1 MGLENEYGISSKLN
15 TDPITLSNRIVLAY
29 AKHVYPDS
37 NIRWDYD
44 VENPLRDARGF
55 DMSRADA
62 DPSQLTDEGQ
72 AIPNLVLPN
81 GARFYVDHAHP
92 EYSAPEVLNPMDI
105 TKWDLAGEQ
114 IMKIAVAIDG
124 KDYPDDQIRV
134 FKNNVDN
141 KGSSYGTHENYQM
154 HRTTQ
159 FSKIVAGLTPH
170 FITRQIFCGA
180 GRIGIGQKSEKVGFQ
195 ISQRADYIEAHVG
208 LETTMRRPIINTR
221 DEPHAD
227 PKISRRLHVII
238 GDANMSDFANILKVG
253 STALV
258 LSMIEDDFVDFEEV
272 DLLNPVGVV
281 KEISHD
287 IDIRNIYLTNSGKK
301 YSAID
306 IQEWYLEKSKLYL
319 SQQGFDN
326 NSRQVIDFWEQA
338 LNGLRNNKEE
348 LASRVDWIAKLALIN
363 RYQEKDGLTLNDD
376 VIKSIDFKYSEIT
389 SDEGIAQVLRR
400 SNFLKTYV
408 DSSEVNKAISEPPT
422 DTRAWFRGQ
431 ATSKFSKSVAA
442 ASWDSLIFDI
452 DKSEPLFRVSTTDP
466 LKGTKALTGEMV
478 IQSDTALDLVNSIRE
493 NPSVN

>member
-15 TDPITLSNRIVLAY
+15 TDPITLSNRIVFAY
-29 AKHVYPDS
+29 AKHVYPES

-55 DMSRADA
+55 DISRADA

-92 EYSAPEVLNPMDI
+92 EYAAPEVLNPIDI

-114 IMKIAVAIDG
+114 IMKVAVALDA
-124 KDYPDDQIRV
+124 KEFPEDKIRV

-154 HRTTQ
+154 NRSTQ

-180 GRIGIGQKSEKVGFQ
+180 GRIGIGQKSENIGYQ

-208 LETTMRRPIINTR
+208 LETTMKRPIINTR

-258 LSMIEDDFVDFEEV
+258 ISMIEDEFVDFDEV

-281 KEISHD
+281 KDISHD
-287 IDIRNIYLTNSGKK
+287 LDMKNIYLTNSGKK
-301 YSAID
+301 FSAID
-306 IQEWYLEKSKLYL
+306 IQEWYLEKSKSYL
-319 SQQGFDN
+319 SQIGYDD

-338 LNGLRNNKEE
+338 LMGLRNNKDD
-348 LASRVDWIAKLALIN
+348 LADRVDWIAKLALIN
-363 RYQEKDGLTLNDD
+363 RYKEKQNLTLNDD
-376 VIKSIDFKYSEIT
+376 LIQSLDFKYSEIT
-389 SDEGIAQVLRR
+389 SDDGIAQVLRR
-400 SNFLKTYV
+400 KNFLKQYLEA
-408 DSSEVNKAISEPPT
+408 SEVDKAISEPPT
-422 DTRAWFRGQ
+422 DTRAWFRGK
-431 ATSKFSKSVAA
+431 ALSKFSKSIAA
-442 ASWDSLIFDI
+442 ASWDSLILDI
-452 DKSEPLFRVSTTDP
+452 DKNQPLFRISTTDP
-466 LKGTKALTGEMV
+466 LKGTKSLTGE
-478 IQSDTALDLVNSIRE
+478 IISQSDTALDLVNSIRV
-493 NPSVN
+493 NPGVN

>member
-258 LSMIEDDFVDFEEV
+258 ISMIEDDFVDFEEV

-287 IDIRNIYLTNSGKK
+287 LDIRNIYLTNSGKK

-348 LASRVDWIAKLALIN
+348 LASRIDWIAKLALIN

-452 DKSEPLFRVSTTDP
+452 DKSEPLFRISTTDP

-478 IQSDTALDLVNSIRE
+478 IQADTALDLVNSIRE

>member
-15 TDPITLSNRIVLAY
+15 TDPITLSNRIVFAY
-29 AKHVYPDS
+29 AKHVYPES

-55 DMSRADA
+55 DISRADA

-92 EYSAPEVLNPMDI
+92 EYAAPEVLNPIDI

-114 IMKIAVAIDG
+114 IMKVAVALDA
-124 KDYPDDQIRV
+124 KEFPEDKIRV

-154 HRTTQ
+154 NRSTQ

-180 GRIGIGQKSEKVGFQ
+180 GRIGIGQKSENIGYQ

-208 LETTMRRPIINTR
+208 LETTMKRPIINTR

-227 PKISRRLHVII
+227 PKIRRRLHVII

-258 LSMIEDDFVDFEEV
+258 ISMIEDEFVDFDEV

-281 KEISHD
+281 KDISHD
-287 IDIRNIYLTNSGKK
+287 LDMKNIYLTNSGKK
-301 YSAID
+301 FSAID
-306 IQEWYLEKSKLYL
+306 IQEWYLEKSKSYL
-319 SQQGFDN
+319 SQIGYDD

-338 LNGLRNNKEE
+338 LMGLRNNKDD
-348 LASRVDWIAKLALIN
+348 LADRVDWIAKLALLN
-363 RYQEKDGLTLNDD
+363 RYKEKQNLTLNDD
-376 VIKSIDFKYSEIT
+376 LIQSLDFKYSEIT
-389 SDEGIAQVLRR
+389 SDDGIAQVLRR
-400 SNFLKTYV
+400 KNFLKQYLEA
-408 DSSEVNKAISEPPT
+408 SEVDKAISEPPT
-422 DTRAWFRGQ
+422 DTRAWFRGK
-431 ATSKFSKSVAA
+431 ALSKFSKSIAA
-442 ASWDSLIFDI
+442 ASWDSLILDI
-452 DKSEPLFRVSTTDP
+452 DKNQPLFRISTTDP
-466 LKGTKALTGEMV
+466 LKGTKSLTGE
-478 IQSDTALDLVNSIRE
+478 IISQSDTALDLVNSIRV
-493 NPSVN
+493 NPGVN

>member
-15 TDPITLSNRIVLAY
+15 TDPITLSNRIVFAY
-29 AKHVYPDS
+29 AKHVYPES

-92 EYSAPEVLNPMDI
+92 EYAAPEVLNPIDI

-114 IMKIAVAIDG
+114 IMRVAVALDA
-124 KDYPDDQIRV
+124 KEFPEDQIRV

-154 HRTTQ
+154 SRSTQ

-180 GRIGIGQKSEKVGFQ
+180 GRIGIGQKSENIGYQ

-208 LETTMRRPIINTR
+208 LETTMKRPIINTR

-258 LSMIEDDFVDFEEV
+258 ISMIEDGFVDFDEV

-281 KEISHD
+281 KDISHD
-287 IDIRNIYLTNSGKK
+287 LDMKNIYLTNSGKK
-301 YSAID
+301 FSAID
-306 IQEWYLEKSKLYL
+306 IQDWYLEKSKLYL
-319 SQQGFDN
+319 SQIGYDN
-326 NSRQVIDFWEQA
+326 NSRQVIEFWEQA
-338 LNGLRNNKEE
+338 VSSLKNNKED
-348 LASRVDWIAKLALIN
+348 LADRVDWIAKLALIK
-363 RYQEKDGLTLNDD
+363 RYQEKENMNLNDD
-376 VIKSIDFKYSEIT
+376 LIQSLDFKYSEIT
-389 SDEGIAQVLRR
+389 SDDGIAQVLRR
-400 SNFLKTYV
+400 KNFLKQYLEA
-408 DSSEVNKAISEPPT
+408 SEVDKAISEPPT
-422 DTRAWFRGQ
+422 DTRAWFRGK
-431 ATSKFSKSVAA
+431 ALSKFSKSIAA
-442 ASWDSLIFDI
+442 ASWDSLILDI
-452 DKSEPLFRVSTTDP
+452 DKNQPLFRISTTDP
-466 LKGTKALTGEMV
+466 LKGTKSLTGE
-478 IQSDTALDLVNSIRE
+478 IISQSDTALDLVNSIRV
-493 NPSVN
+493 NPGVN

>member
-15 TDPITLSNRIVLAY
+15 TDPITLSNRIVFAY
-29 AKHVYPDS
+29 AKHVYPES

-92 EYSAPEVLNPMDI
+92 EYAAPEVLNPIDI

-114 IMKIAVAIDG
+114 IMKVAVALDA
-124 KDYPDDQIRV
+124 KEFPEDKIRV

-154 HRTTQ
+154 NRSTQ

-180 GRIGIGQKSEKVGFQ
+180 GRIGIGQKSENIGYQ

-208 LETTMRRPIINTR
+208 LETTMKRPIINTR

-258 LSMIEDDFVDFEEV
+258 ISMIEDEFVDFDEV

-281 KEISHD
+281 KDISHD
-287 IDIRNIYLTNSGKK
+287 LDMKNIYLTNSGKK
-301 YSAID
+301 FSAID
-306 IQEWYLEKSKLYL
+306 IQEWYLEKSKSYL
-319 SQQGFDN
+319 SQIGYDD

-338 LNGLRNNKEE
+338 LMGLRNNKDD
-348 LASRVDWIAKLALIN
+348 LADRVDWIAKLALIN
-363 RYQEKDGLTLNDD
+363 RYKEKQNLTLNDD
-376 VIKSIDFKYSEIT
+376 LIQSLDFKYSEIT
-389 SDEGIAQVLRR
+389 SDDGIAQVLRR
-400 SNFLKTYV
+400 KNFLKQYLEA
-408 DSSEVNKAISEPPT
+408 SEVDKAISEPPT
-422 DTRAWFRGQ
+422 DTRAWFRGK
-431 ATSKFSKSVAA
+431 ALSKFSKSIAA
-442 ASWDSLIFDI
+442 ASWDSLILDI
-452 DKSEPLFRVSTTDP
+452 DKNQPLFRIPTTDP
-466 LKGTKALTGEMV
+466 LKGTKSLTGE
-478 IQSDTALDLVNSIRE
+478 IISQSDTALDLVNSIRV
-493 NPSVN
+493 NPGVN

>member
-348 LASRVDWIAKLALIN
+348 LASRIDWIAKLALIN

>member
-15 TDPITLSNRIVLAY
+15 TDPITLSNRIVFAY
-29 AKHVYPDS
+29 AKHVYPES

-55 DMSRADA
+55 DISRADA

-92 EYSAPEVLNPMDI
+92 EYAAPEVLNPIDI

-114 IMKIAVAIDG
+114 IMKVAVALDA
-124 KDYPDDQIRV
+124 KEFPEDKIRV

-154 HRTTQ
+154 NRSTQ

-180 GRIGIGQKSEKVGFQ
+180 GRIGIGQKSENIGYQ

-208 LETTMRRPIINTR
+208 LETTMKRPIINTR

-227 PKISRRLHVII
+227 PKIRRRLHVII

-258 LSMIEDDFVDFEEV
+258 ISMIEDEFVDFDEV

-281 KEISHD
+281 KDISHD
-287 IDIRNIYLTNSGKK
+287 LDMKNIYLTNSGKK
-301 YSAID
+301 FSAID
-306 IQEWYLEKSKLYL
+306 IQEWYLEKSKSYL
-319 SQQGFDN
+319 SQIGYDD

-338 LNGLRNNKEE
+338 LMGLRNNKDD
-348 LASRVDWIAKLALIN
+348 LADRVDWIAKLALIN
-363 RYQEKDGLTLNDD
+363 RYKEKQNLTLNDD
-376 VIKSIDFKYSEIT
+376 LIQSLDFKYSEIT
-389 SDEGIAQVLRR
+389 SDDGIAQVLRR
-400 SNFLKTYV
+400 KNFLKQYLEA
-408 DSSEVNKAISEPPT
+408 SEVDKAISEPPT
-422 DTRAWFRGQ
+422 DTRAWFRGK
-431 ATSKFSKSVAA
+431 ALSKFSKSIAA
-442 ASWDSLIFDI
+442 ASWDSLILDI
-452 DKSEPLFRVSTTDP
+452 DKNQPLFRIPTTDP
-466 LKGTKALTGEMV
+466 LKGTKSLTGE
-478 IQSDTALDLVNSIRE
+478 IISQSDTALDLVNSIRV
-493 NPSVN
+493 NPGVN

>member
-15 TDPITLSNRIVLAY
+15 TDPITLSNRIVFAY
-29 AKHVYPDS
+29 AKHVYPES

-92 EYSAPEVLNPMDI
+92 EYAAPEVLNPIDI

-114 IMKIAVAIDG
+114 IMRVAVALDA
-124 KDYPDDQIRV
+124 KEFPEDQIRV

-154 HRTTQ
+154 SRSTQ

-180 GRIGIGQKSEKVGFQ
+180 GRIGIGQKSENIGYQ

-208 LETTMRRPIINTR
+208 LETTMKRPIINTR

-258 LSMIEDDFVDFEEV
+258 ISMIEDGFVDFDEV

-281 KEISHD
+281 KDISHD
-287 IDIRNIYLTNSGKK
+287 LDMKNIYLTNSGKK
-301 YSAID
+301 FSAID

-319 SQQGFDN
+319 SQIGYDN
-326 NSRQVIDFWEQA
+326 NSRQVIEFWEQA
-338 LNGLRNNKEE
+338 VSSLKNNKED
-348 LASRVDWIAKLALIN
+348 LADRVDWIAKLALIK
-363 RYQEKDGLTLNDD
+363 RYQEKENMNLNDD
-376 VIKSIDFKYSEIT
+376 LIQSLDFKYSEIT
-389 SDEGIAQVLRR
+389 SDDGIAQVLRR
-400 SNFLKTYV
+400 KNFLKQYLEA
-408 DSSEVNKAISEPPT
+408 SEVDNAISEPPT
-422 DTRAWFRGQ
+422 DTRAWFRGK
-431 ATSKFSKSVAA
+431 AISKFSKSIAA
-442 ASWDSLIFDI
+442 ASWDSLILDI
-452 DKSEPLFRVSTTDP
+452 DKNQPLFRISTTDP
-466 LKGTKALTGEMV
+466 LKGTKSLTGE
-478 IQSDTALDLVNSIRE
+478 IISQSDTALDLVNSIRV
-493 NPSVN
+493 NPGVN

>member
-287 IDIRNIYLTNSGKK
+287 LDIRNIYLTNSGKK

-348 LASRVDWIAKLALIN
+348 LASRIDWIAKLALIN

-452 DKSEPLFRVSTTDP
+452 DKNEPLFRISTTDP

-478 IQSDTALDLVNSIRE
+478 IQADTALDLVNSIRE

>member
-15 TDPITLSNRIVLAY
+15 TDPITLSNRIVFAY
-29 AKHVYPDS
+29 AKHVYPES

-55 DMSRADA
+55 DISRADA

-92 EYSAPEVLNPMDI
+92 EYAAPEVLNPIDI

-114 IMKIAVAIDG
+114 IMKVAVALDA
-124 KDYPDDQIRV
+124 KEFPEDKIRV

-154 HRTTQ
+154 NRSTQ

-180 GRIGIGQKSEKVGFQ
+180 GRIGIGQKSENIGYQ

-208 LETTMRRPIINTR
+208 LETTMKRPIINTR

-258 LSMIEDDFVDFEEV
+258 ISMIEDGFVDFDEV

-281 KEISHD
+281 KDISHD
-287 IDIRNIYLTNSGKK
+287 LDMKNIYHTNDRKK
-301 YSAID
+301 FSAID

-319 SQQGFDN
+319 SQIGYDD

-338 LNGLRNNKEE
+338 LMGLRNNKDD
-348 LASRVDWIAKLALIN
+348 LADRVDWIAKLALIN
-363 RYQEKDGLTLNDD
+363 RYKEKQNLTLNDD
-376 VIKSIDFKYSEIT
+376 LIQSLDFKYSEIT
-389 SDEGIAQVLRR
+389 SDDGIAQVLRR
-400 SNFLKTYV
+400 KNFLKQYLEA
-408 DSSEVNKAISEPPT
+408 SEVDKAISEPPT
-422 DTRAWFRGQ
+422 DTRAWFRGK
-431 ATSKFSKSVAA
+431 ALSKFSKSIAA
-442 ASWDSLIFDI
+442 ASWDSLILDI
-452 DKSEPLFRVSTTDP
+452 DKNQPLFRISTTDP
-466 LKGTKALTGEMV
+466 LKGTKSLTGE
-478 IQSDTALDLVNSIRE
+478 IISQSDTALDLVNSIRV
-493 NPSVN
+493 NPGVN

>member
-258 LSMIEDDFVDFEEV
+258 ISMIEDDFVDFEEV

-287 IDIRNIYLTNSGKK
+287 LDIRNIYLTNSGKK

-348 LASRVDWIAKLALIN
+348 LASRIDWIAKLALIN
-363 RYQEKDGLTLNDD
+363 RYQEKDGLNLNDD

-452 DKSEPLFRVSTTDP
+452 DKNEPLFRISTTDP

>member
-15 TDPITLSNRIVLAY
+15 TDPITLSNRIVFAY
-29 AKHVYPDS
+29 AKHVYPES

-92 EYSAPEVLNPMDI
+92 EYSAPEVLNPIDI

-114 IMKIAVAIDG
+114 IMRVAVALDAM
-124 KDYPDDQIRV
+124 DYPEDKIRV

-154 HRTTQ
+154 NRSTQ
-159 FSKIVAGLTPH
+159 FAKIVAGLTPH

-180 GRIGIGQKSEKVGFQ
+180 GRIGIGQKSENIGYQ

-208 LETTMRRPIINTR
+208 LETTMKRPIINTR

-258 LSMIEDDFVDFEEV
+258 ISMIEDGFVDFEEV

-281 KEISHD
+281 KDISHD
-287 IDIRNIYLTNSGKK
+287 LDIKNIYLTNSGKK
-301 YSAID
+301 FSAID

-319 SQQGFDN
+319 SQIGFDH

-338 LNGLRNNKEE
+338 VSGLKNNKED
-348 LASRVDWIAKLALIN
+348 LADRIDWIAKLALIS
-363 RYQEKDGLTLNDD
+363 RYQEKENLDLNDD
-376 VIKSIDFKYSEIT
+376 LIQSLDFKYSEIT
-389 SDEGIAQVLRR
+389 SDDGIAQVLRR
-400 SNFLKTYV
+400 KNFLRRYLEA
-408 DSSEVNKAISEPPT
+408 SEVDKAISEPPT
-422 DTRAWFRGQ
+422 DTRAWFRGK
-431 ATSKFSKSVAA
+431 AISKFSKLIAA
-442 ASWDSLIFDI
+442 ASWDSLILDI
-452 DKSEPLFRVSTTDP
+452 DKNQPLFRISTTDP
-466 LKGTKALTGEMV
+466 LKGTKSLTGE
-478 IQSDTALDLVNSIRE
+478 IISQSDTALDLVNSIRV
-493 NPSVN
+493 NPGVN

>member
-15 TDPITLSNRIVLAY
+15 TDPITLSNRIVFAY
-29 AKHVYPDS
+29 AKHVYPES

-55 DMSRADA
+55 DISRADA

-81 GARFYVDHAHP
+81 GARIYVDHAHP
-92 EYSAPEVLNPMDI
+92 EYAAPEVLNPIDI

-114 IMKIAVAIDG
+114 IMKVAVALDA
-124 KDYPDDQIRV
+124 KEFPEDKIRV

-154 HRTTQ
+154 NRSTQ

-180 GRIGIGQKSEKVGFQ
+180 GRIGIGQKSENIGYQ

-208 LETTMRRPIINTR
+208 LETTMKRPIINTR

-227 PKISRRLHVII
+227 PKIRRRLHVII

-258 LSMIEDDFVDFEEV
+258 ISMIEDEFVDFDEV

-281 KEISHD
+281 KDISHD
-287 IDIRNIYLTNSGKK
+287 LDMKNIYLTNSGKK
-301 YSAID
+301 FSAID
-306 IQEWYLEKSKLYL
+306 IQEWYLEKSKSYL
-319 SQQGFDN
+319 SQIGYDD

-338 LNGLRNNKEE
+338 LMGLRNNKDD
-348 LASRVDWIAKLALIN
+348 LADRVDWIAKLALIN
-363 RYQEKDGLTLNDD
+363 RYKEKQNLTLNDD
-376 VIKSIDFKYSEIT
+376 LIQSLDFKYSEIT
-389 SDEGIAQVLRR
+389 SDDGIAQVLRR
-400 SNFLKTYV
+400 KNFLKQYLEA
-408 DSSEVNKAISEPPT
+408 SEVDKAISEPPT
-422 DTRAWFRGQ
+422 DTRAWFRGK
-431 ATSKFSKSVAA
+431 ALSKFSKSIAA
-442 ASWDSLIFDI
+442 ASWDSLILDI
-452 DKSEPLFRVSTTDP
+452 DKNQPLFRIPTTDP
-466 LKGTKALTGEMV
+466 LKGTKSLTGE
-478 IQSDTALDLVNSIRE
+478 IISQSDTALDLVNSIRV
-493 NPSVN
+493 NPGVN

>member
-287 IDIRNIYLTNSGKK
+287 LNIRNIYQTNSGKK

-348 LASRVDWIAKLALIN
+348 LASRIDWIAKLALIN

>member
-326 NSRQVIDFWEQA
+326 NSRQVIDFWEHA

-348 LASRVDWIAKLALIN
+348 LASRIDWIAKLALIN